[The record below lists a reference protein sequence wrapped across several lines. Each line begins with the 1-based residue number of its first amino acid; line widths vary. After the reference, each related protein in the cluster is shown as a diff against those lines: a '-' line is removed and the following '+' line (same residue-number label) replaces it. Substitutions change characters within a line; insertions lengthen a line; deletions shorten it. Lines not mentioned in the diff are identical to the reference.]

1 MQIGVYSFADT
12 NQETGPGS
20 RLRDLLEEIELADQ
34 VGLDV
39 FGVGEHH
46 RPDYAASAPA
56 VVLGAAAA
64 RTKNIRLTSA
74 VTVLSSDDPVRVFQE
89 FSTVD
94 LLSNGRAEIMA
105 GRGSFIES
113 FPLFG
118 FDLGE
123 YDSLFAENL
132 ELLLAIRE
140 SERVTWSGGH
150 RAAIVDRGVY
160 PRPVQQPLPVWIAVG
175 GTPASVVRAA
185 TLGLPLALAIIGGL
199 PENFVPFVDLYR
211 ETGARLGVDPSKLK
225 VGINSHA
232 FVGESAEAAADAF
245 YPSYAAVMTRI
256 GKERG
261 WPPTTRQQFEASRSR
276 RGALLVGSA
285 QEVIDKILYEHS
297 LFHHDRFL
305 AQMDVGAVPHADV
318 MRAIEL
324 LGTEVAPVVRMELGG

>member
-12 NQETGPGS
+12 NRDTSPER

-39 FGVGEHH
+39 FGIGEHH

-64 RTKNIRLTSA
+64 RTRNIRLTSA

-118 FDLGE
+118 FDLGD

-132 ELLLAIRE
+132 ELLLAVRE
-140 SERVTWSGGH
+140 RERVTWRGGH
-150 RAAIVDRGVY
+150 RAAIADRGVY
-160 PRPVQQPLPVWIAVG
+160 PRPVQQELPIWIAVG

-211 ETGARLGVDPSKLK
+211 ETGARLGVDATKLK

-232 FVGESAEAAADAF
+232 FVGESSEAAADAF
-245 YPSYAAVMTRI
+245 YPSYAAAMTRI

-261 WPPTTRQQFEASRSR
+261 WPPTTRQQFEASRTR

-285 QEVIDKILYEHS
+285 QEVVEKIIYEYS

-318 MRAIEL
+318 MKSIEL
-324 LGTEVAPVVRMELGG
+324 LGTKVAPVVRKELGG

>member
-1 MQIGVYSFADT
+1 MQIGVYSFADI
-12 NQETGPGS
+12 NQEAGPGQ
-20 RLRDLLEEIELADQ
+20 RLRDLIEEIELADQ

-56 VVLGAAAA
+56 VVLGAAAV

-74 VTVLSSDDPVRVFQE
+74 VTVLSSDDPVRVFQD
-89 FSTVD
+89 FSTID
-94 LLSNGRAEIMA
+94 LLSNGRAEVMA

-118 FDLGE
+118 FDLGD

-132 ELLLAIRE
+132 DLLLALRDK
-140 SERVTWSGGH
+140 ERVTWRGGH
-150 RAAIVDRGVY
+150 RAAISDRGVY
-160 PRPVQQPLPVWIAVG
+160 PRPVQKPLPVWIAVG

-211 ETGARLGVDPSKLK
+211 ETGERLGVDPSKLK

-232 FVGESAEAAADAF
+232 FVGETSQAAADTF

-261 WPPTTRQQFEASRSR
+261 WPPTNRQQFDASRTR

-285 QEVIDKILYEHS
+285 EEVIEKILYEHS
-297 LFHHDRFL
+297 LFKHDRFL

-318 MRAIEL
+318 MKSIEL
-324 LGTEVAPVVRMELGG
+324 LGTKVAPVVRKELNS